1 MSQEKTAEELA
12 NEKQNQKQN
21 PCVLWHLQRNFCLL
35 NLDFS
40 IYLILTFEAQF
51 ENKDLSQNL

>member
-12 NEKQNQKQN
+12 NKKQKQN
-21 PCVLWHLQRNFCLL
+21 PYVLWHLQRNFCLL
-35 NLDFS
+35 DLDFS